1 MKNTVLQRIFLVN
14 YILLILYMSWHL
26 NERQTEL
33 ESRIPLLLSSLL
45 LIDMTYISACN
56 IKENKVLSL
65 FCGLLA
71 MDGWYV
77 LLSFE
82 ENMVESFVY
91 NALSPIICL
100 VSVKFFLMFLFQ
112 GSGYRFRKPVDVILL
127 GTCIGSI
134 AGICMPDRIY
144 AGL

>member
-1 MKNTVLQRIFLVN
+1 MRKTKEGKDEEYGIAADI
-14 YILLILYMSWHL
+14 YGKLYSAYPL
-26 NERQTEL
+26 YELAFERETDRAGEQ
-33 ESRIPLLLSSLL
+33 IPLLLSSLL

-91 NALSPIICL
+91 NALSPI
-100 VSVKFFLMFLFQ
+100 VS
-112 GSGYRFRKPVDVILL
+112 FRLN
-127 GTCIGSI
+127 SS
-134 AGICMPDRIY
+134 
-144 AGL
+144 